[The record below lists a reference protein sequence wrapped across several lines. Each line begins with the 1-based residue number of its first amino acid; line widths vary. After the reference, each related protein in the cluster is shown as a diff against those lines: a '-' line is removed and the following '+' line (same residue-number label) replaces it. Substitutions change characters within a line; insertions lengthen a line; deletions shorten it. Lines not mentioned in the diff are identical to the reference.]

1 MLKPDVG
8 WFQHQRLELKTRP
21 PTVACNGGDAYT
33 AVQLM
38 EGCNYADAMEV
49 QRGVDAIT
57 TRGLVFMVWW
67 IMPLRGKVPR
77 EKLDK
82 LDA

>member
-1 MLKPDVG
+1 
-8 WFQHQRLELKTRP
+8 
-21 PTVACNGGDAYT
+21 
-33 AVQLM
+33 M

-57 TRGLVFMVWW
+57 TRGLVSMVWW

-77 EKLDK
+77 EELDK
-82 LDA
+82 LYAESRG